1 MKNVRLLEV
10 ARMRGLI
17 SRLIREYGEARAME
31 IIREALEAEIR
42 V

>member
-1 MKNVRLLEV
+1 MRLLEV

-17 SRLIREYGEARAME
+17 ARLIREYGEERAMA
-31 IIREALEAEIR
+31 IIREALEAEMK